1 MNVVALKPASA
12 NPRIIK
18 ALVAVSKQTR
28 AVLGIRLASIGL
40 ATGED
45 DVILAMSNGRPVCAE
60 QLSRRIGISQQT
72 LHRLMQELVA
82 RGYVEIVERPL
93 FRLSQKG
100 TESIAHIE
108 DVRTRIA
115 SEIEAMIGVDG
126 IEKLADY
133 LETVEDG
140 FSLSLKSTV

>member
-45 DVILAMSNGRPVCAE
+45 DLILAMSDGKPICAE
-60 QLSRRIGISQQT
+60 QLARRIGISQQT
-72 LHRLMQELVA
+72 LNRVIQDLVA
-82 RGYVEIVERPL
+82 RGYIEPAERPL
-93 FRLSQKG
+93 FRLSRKG
-100 TESIAHIE
+100 TVSISHIE
-108 DVRTRIA
+108 TLRVQIA
-115 SEIEAMIGVDG
+115 SEIESMVGVDG
-126 IEKLADY
+126 IDMLSEY
-133 LETVEDG
+133 LEAIEVG
-140 FSLSLKSTV
+140 FSQFLRPTV